1 MPSGLKL
8 KVRLSESDGCMTK
21 AQRLNT
27 HDLPTTSQRSE
38 WLRRGAFFR
47 LWECFLE
54 FSHTFSLIWLH
65 LGQRNQHSHWWLS
78 WFFFFIVHYKP
89 SICEEAHCAVKWD
102 QIISNGP
109 KPSASLTNA
118 FTFKKLVSVYPSM
131 NSSTFYTVLARSTAF
146 KIWCVVMML

>member
-1 MPSGLKL
+1 MPLGLKL
-8 KVRLSESDGCMTK
+8 KVWLSEYDLCMTK

-54 FSHTFSLIWLH
+54 FSHTFSLICLH
-65 LGQRNQHSHWWLS
+65 LRQRNQHSHWWLS
-78 WFFFFIVHYKP
+78 CLFFIVHYKP

-102 QIISNGP
+102 QSISNCP
-109 KPSASLTNA
+109 KP
-118 FTFKKLVSVYPSM
+118 FKVCLSYKRLHIQETSQCLPQHELQHFLHYLGQKYG
-131 NSSTFYTVLARSTAF
+131 F
-146 KIWCVVMML
+146 